1 MVLSLFHFAK
11 SYFIIKKIDYYYSWK
26 KSIFTKTN
34 NKIFKVNNKIKDF
47 GCYKYYKF
55 LVDKNI
61 KDNHEKN
68 MNILLCLW

>member
-1 MVLSLFHFAK
+1 MK
-11 SYFIIKKIDYYYSWK
+11 K
-26 KSIFTKTN
+26 KSVFTKTN
-34 NKIFKVNNKIKDF
+34 NKISKVNNKIKDF

-68 MNILLCLW
+68 MNILLCL